1 MAKMASLSHQML
13 MVKHIQFITVIL
25 GNDANSSEYDEPID
39 SNAQNDYIF
48 KSEED
53 EQNEESDDEE
63 EDDDEGSA
71 SSEYWTED
79 EKYEGD
85 DKGAGNTYWLCC
97 CNSPNKV

>member
-13 MVKHIQFITVIL
+13 MVKHIQFITLIL
-25 GNDANSSEYDEPID
+25 GNDANNSEYDEPID

-71 SSEYWTED
+71 SSEYS
-79 EKYEGD
+79 EKSGD
-85 DKGAGNTYWLCC
+85 DKGRGNTYGFCC
-97 CNSPNKV
+97 CTS